1 MNVKSSMFNMFLR
14 IFLCFLMFLLVISSF
29 TILMKNYINIL
40 KCSFSYNKNKLRQIG
55 KALPVQKR
63 KLNATLSKKIVID
76 MINMD
81 IIVLTSAMYMICI
94 FFKTMHVIFI
104 RQYLPLSQAGF

>member
-1 MNVKSSMFNMFLR
+1 
-14 IFLCFLMFLLVISSF
+14 MFLLAISSF
-29 TILMKNYINIL
+29 TILMKNDMKNYINIL

-63 KLNATLSKKIVID
+63 KLNAMLSKKIVMD

-81 IIVLTSAMYMICI
+81 IIVRTSAMYMICI

-104 RQYLPLSQAGF
+104 RQYLPLSQARICLRPQ